1 MGYCNL
7 GQEEPGVEAGG
18 GGRKG
23 GAQGPLTLCSQ
34 TEAGLRD
41 PAATCQGLTTPPPK
55 KHPGAPLPAL
65 CLLSHNTGPVPS
77 EQKEKDRALE
87 SDSLGSSSELSAFLA
102 GWSSVVRS
110 A

>member
-41 PAATCQGLTTPPPK
+41 PAATCQGLTTPPPQK
-55 KHPGAPLPAL
+55 TPRCTPAGPLPPL
-65 CLLSHNTGPVPS
+65 PQH
-77 EQKEKDRALE
+77 RAC
-87 SDSLGSSSELSAFLA
+87 SK
-102 GWSSVVRS
+102 
-110 A
+110 

>member
-55 KHPGAPLPAL
+55 KNTQVRPCRPSASSPTTPGLFQVNRRRKTGLWSQIRWVPAQNS
-65 CLLSHNTGPVPS
+65 LL
-77 EQKEKDRALE
+77 
-87 SDSLGSSSELSAFLA
+87 F
-102 GWSSVVRS
+102 
-110 A
+110 